1 MRNTF
6 TRPSYLQIARNKVR
20 KNTKVTKTY
29 YVPPTPEFATMYI
42 LTFVYCP
49 VMGLIHTYKEDNYL
63 PL

>member
-20 KNTKVTKTY
+20 KNPKVDRNV
-29 YVPPTPEFATMYI
+29 YVPPAPEFATMHI

-49 VMGLIHTYKEDNYL
+49 VMGLIHTFKEVNYL
-63 PL
+63 PI